1 MKTSLMAM
9 AAAVALVSTAQ
20 VRADEGGSRPTI
32 QVNPAQ
38 QFDIPATVQG
48 RATTLSFVLD
58 GFVAGTAANTACAVG
73 TLRSPKGTS
82 GSVKMPPMRV
92 AFPVGNATQADCAG
106 ATGDDDDH
114 GGGFGGLGAVERR
127 RDAKPALYTAPWSGT
142 IQKASYNGSAP
153 FIVPAQVCQI
163 LNLVLGPIHLNLLGL
178 VVDTNT
184 IRLNITGNPQLGLLG
199 NLLCSLLGP

>member
-1 MKTSLMAM
+1 MGSKFVAM
-9 AAAVALVSTAQ
+9 AAALAIAPAAQ
-20 VRADEGGSRPTI
+20 VWADDGGSRPAI
-32 QVNPAQ
+32 QLNPAQ

-58 GFVAGTAANTACAVG
+58 GFVAGAANTVCAVG

-82 GSVKMPPMRV
+82 GSSKLPPTRV
-92 AFPVGNATQADCAG
+92 AFPMGNATQADCA
-106 ATGDDDDH
+106 AVNGDDDDH
-114 GGGFGGLGAVERR
+114 GGGFGAVERHPSS
-127 RDAKPALYTAPWSGT
+127 KPALYTAPWSGKV
-142 IQKASYNGSAP
+142 QKASYNGSAP
-153 FIVPAQVCQI
+153 FIMPAQVCQI